1 VKEHYWHIP
10 FGQMEKSAMEKHNFN
25 SESTKILS
33 TRSSYMD
40 HNTKEV
46 NKTELDPNS
55 VQQVME
61 TSHSLFDGI
70 VKDSL

>member
-1 VKEHYWHIP
+1 
-10 FGQMEKSAMEKHNFN
+10 MEKHNFN